1 MLLYFLP
8 GLALTLVLA
17 GCNSTKLPLA
27 HPSVAEINQT
37 DATNRNATLS
47 EASINQL
54 ITIHGRAE
62 NASLGA
68 IVLTQDETPVY
79 MDGIQEWHSDLVG
92 KMIIVTGILRRK
104 SLAPKTLVSP
114 NGEVSHGIDGESYV
128 LDNSTWKIDR
138 TR

>member
-17 GCNSTKLPLA
+17 GCNSIKLPLA

-37 DATNRNATLS
+37 DATSRNATLS
-47 EASINQL
+47 EASLNQL
-54 ITIHGRAE
+54 ITIRGTAQ

-68 IVLTQDETPVY
+68 IVLTEDETPVY
-79 MDGIQEWHSDLVG
+79 MDGIQEWDSDLVG
-92 KMIIVTGILRRK
+92 KMIVARGILRRK
-104 SLAPKTLVSP
+104 SLAPKTIVSP

-128 LDNSTWKIDR
+128 LDNSTWKVDR
-138 TR
+138 SR